1 MYLYFDELG
10 VLKEIVGQEHF
21 RQGSDNANV
30 IYMYFAGDR
39 VLSSLTLTFKVN
51 DESVEPITKFVDVDS
66 DVVEEEIPYS
76 DVKLNYFKYYTTYKL
91 YKYTLPS
98 EVLAYSGVLKITPR
112 AYFVGGNEALGLV
125 VVNVENSVVVENP
138 TITRAEYEDLLQQI
152 ANVNAKQ
159 VKLYKHYIECVCSGN
174 YQVKFMIIDSNPNA
188 YTSVDDILEVYSSSG
203 LLALCNEGTRT
214 LGGTNKIYQALAVN
228 ITLPP
233 TTIVITINEITLNP
247 ETLAFN
253 EASITR
259 NIIRINNDKVE
270 EVVLGLQ

>member
-30 IYMYFAGDR
+30 IYMYFAGSR

-125 VVNVENSVVVENP
+125 VVNVEDSVVVENP

-152 ANVNAKQ
+152 ANVNSKQ

-174 YQVKFMIIDSNPNA
+174 YQVKFMIIDSNPNK
-188 YTSVDDILEVYSSSG
+188 YTSVDDIVEVYSSSG

-233 TTIVITINEITLNP
+233 ATVAITINEITLNP
-247 ETLAFN
+247 ETLAFS
-253 EASITR
+253 EVSTTR
-259 NIIRINNDKVE
+259 NIIRINNDKVG